1 MERHRC
7 DALLV
12 NALRLISGKSF
23 QIAFTLGCL
32 VNLGRSLI
40 EELELQFGADG
51 PIEINSC
58 CHGVSIVAFYGALS
72 PAESFK
78 NYALHRQ
85 DPEEDEDA

>member
-1 MERHRC
+1 MSSASFRANH
-7 DALLV
+7 
-12 NALRLISGKSF
+12 F
-23 QIAFTLGCL
+23 QIAFTL

-72 PAESFK
+72 PAELFK
-78 NYALHRQ
+78 TMPYIAGFRRR
-85 DPEEDEDA
+85 